1 MELER
6 PNISLFLDF
15 SLQNIQQ
22 KIKTLLILLLLLLL
36 LLLQIITFHLIIYKR
51 AAQQLL

>member
-22 KIKTLLILLLLLLL
+22 KIETLLLLLLL
-36 LLLQIITFHLIIYKR
+36 LLLLF
-51 AAQQLL
+51 QQKIKTLLLLLF